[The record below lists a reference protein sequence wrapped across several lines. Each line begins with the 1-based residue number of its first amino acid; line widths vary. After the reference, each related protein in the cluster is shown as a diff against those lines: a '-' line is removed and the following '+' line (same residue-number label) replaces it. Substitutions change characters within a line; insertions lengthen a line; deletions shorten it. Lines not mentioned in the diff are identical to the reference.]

1 MFIRTIYERI
11 QMNRILNFKGNRAER
26 HACAS
31 SNICRMPYAITV
43 WTPAGAQ
50 KIDLSNND
58 HSKKAVQT
66 SGAWIKWV
74 AKERKEK
81 TKWQREK

>member
-1 MFIRTIYERI
+1 
-11 QMNRILNFKGNRAER
+11 MNRIVHFKGNRAER

-50 KIDLSNND
+50 KMDTHRIVDHFSTLKND
-58 HSKKAVQT
+58 PIAV
-66 SGAWIKWV
+66 
-74 AKERKEK
+74 EK
-81 TKWQREK
+81 MDTFVDRRPWGHFFA